1 MESTFTPRHRE
12 PVECGLH
19 NETAPSGCKATTFP
33 VLTNEKRLG
42 QKKKHCN
49 WRTTTFR
56 ISIWTEMA
64 FLFVNHGLHTTVKS
78 QTCSHEAPVC
88 QSWLSCTTWEARM
101 CHNWLHLFTRPHTH
115 MHKAVKANLLRVC
128 KCSKLKMVLTA
139 VCGKKRGWK
148 LRSVGVVRVESFPGK
163 DSVQAHGAQ
172 PPLTEILK
180 ILKKYNNYVVIPSF
194 FSKAPKI

>member
-1 MESTFTPRHRE
+1 MKLQ
-12 PVECGLH
+12 C
-19 NETAPSGCKATTFP
+19 
-33 VLTNEKRLG
+33 
-42 QKKKHCN
+42 
-49 WRTTTFR
+49 
-56 ISIWTEMA
+56 
-64 FLFVNHGLHTTVKS
+64 VKVD
-78 QTCSHEAPVC
+78 C
-88 QSWLSCTTWEARM
+88 SCTTWEARM
-101 CHNWLHLFTRPHTH
+101 CHNWLHLFTRPHTQ

-194 FSKAPKI
+194 FSKAPKIKIFVFWIFCVFSSYSSFLLSVSFIFFRTWSEGNAKYSL